1 MELLISAFGM
11 MTFWLKV
18 GMHLAICKSLTCVHY
33 YMKDVVLEFH
43 KEDVL

>member
-11 MTFWLKV
+11 MTI
-18 GMHLAICKSLTCVHY
+18 GMRLAICKSLTCVHY